1 MTTDCPGCDRIQ
13 AVTHDKTALC
23 QRCAIEE
30 MEARQ
35 WSLKQRIKKQTKQD
49 DKNKILRKQIKEKE
63 NGTQRFRSNTRTS
76 F

>member
-35 WSLKQRIKKQTKQD
+35 WSLKQRIKKANEARRQEQD
-49 DKNKILRKQIKEKE
+49 IEETD
-63 NGTQRFRSNTRTS
+63 
-76 F
+76 